1 MSSTITVTLPDKM
14 KRKLDV
20 FAKKEHLKKS
30 DVVRSALNR
39 FLAQQ
44 EFKAIRDDLVPE
56 AQKRGFFT
64 DEDVFKVIS

>member
-1 MSSTITVTLPDKM
+1 MSSTITITLPDKM
-14 KRKLDV
+14 KKKLDV

-44 EFKAIRDDLVPE
+44 EFKSIRDDLIPE